1 MKQMMAMIMAAALL
15 IAVLCACGNTTT
27 TAVKEEVEEESA
39 TNVISTNKKDVE
51 KEDADE
57 GELEIVESGYTVMA
71 PNSIG
76 DIYLTY
82 AVTIKNNN
90 QKLAADFP
98 VITVTGRSEDG
109 SILFSEEQTLGT
121 ILPGDTVSWADDVI
135 DCKGEEPAS
144 VDIKVEGADFVK
156 PERSLNEAVESSSFK
171 IENLSE
177 VPGDYDTAVT
187 GEITNN
193 SDTDFE
199 SVAVIVILKN
209 QGTVVGG
216 FTGYAD
222 NLSAGKQSAFDISS
236 FMSDL
241 PAHDSIEVVAQGW
254 M

>member
-1 MKQMMAMIMAAALL
+1 MKRIMATMFAAALL
-15 IAVLCACGNTTT
+15 LCVLCACGNTTT
-27 TAVKEEVEEESA
+27 AVKDEVEEESA

-51 KEDADE
+51 KEEKDE
-57 GELEIVESGYTVMA
+57 GELEIVDSGYTVMD

-90 QKLAADFP
+90 KKMAADFP
-98 VITVTGRSEDG
+98 VITVTGRNEDG
-109 SILFSEEQTLGT
+109 SILFSEEHTLGT
-121 ILPGDTVSWADDVI
+121 ILPGDTVSWGDDCI
-135 DCKGEEPAS
+135 DCKGKKPANVEIT
-144 VDIKVEGADFVK
+144 VDGADFVK
-156 PERSLNEAVESSSFK
+156 PEQAMNVAALSSDFT

-177 VPGDYDTAVT
+177 VSGEYDNSVT

-199 SVAVIVILKN
+199 SVAVTVILKN
-209 QGTVVGG
+209 QGKIVGG
-216 FTGYAD
+216 YTGYAD

-236 FMSDL
+236 FASDL

>member
-1 MKQMMAMIMAAALL
+1 MKRIMSAFFAAALL
-15 IAVLCACGNTTT
+15 LTVLCACGNTTT
-27 TAVKEEVEEESA
+27 TTVKEDLEEDSA
-39 TNVISTNKKDVE
+39 FDVISTNKKEME
-51 KEDADE
+51 KEEKDE

-82 AVTIKNNN
+82 AITIKNNN
-90 QKLAADFP
+90 KKMAVEFP
-98 VITVTGRSEDG
+98 SITVTGRSESG

-121 ILPGDTVSWADDVI
+121 ILPGDSVSWGDDAV
-135 DCKGEEPAS
+135 DCKGETPAS
-144 VDIKVEGADFVK
+144 VDIKVEGGDFVK
-156 PERSLNEAVESSSFK
+156 PERSINNTVPSSDFA

-177 VPGDYDTAVT
+177 VPSDFDYAVT

-193 SDTDFE
+193 SDTDYD
-199 SVAVIVILKN
+199 SVAVTVILKN
-209 QGTVVGG
+209 QGKVMGG

>member
-1 MKQMMAMIMAAALL
+1 MKRIMAMMFAAALL
-15 IAVLCACGNTTT
+15 LTVLCACGNTTN
-27 TAVKEEVEEESA
+27 AVQEDVEEDSA
-39 TNVISTNKKDVE
+39 TNVISTNKKDTEKE
-51 KEDADE
+51 KEDQ

-90 QKLAADFP
+90 KKMAVDFP
-98 VITVTGRSEDG
+98 SITVTGRSESG

-121 ILPGDTVSWADDVI
+121 ILPGDTVSWANDVI
-135 DCKGEEPAS
+135 DCKGETPAS
-144 VDIKVEGADFVK
+144 VDIKVEGGDFVK
-156 PERSLNEAVESSSFK
+156 PVQSINNAVPSTDFT

-177 VPGDYDTAVT
+177 VPGEFDYAVT

-193 SDTDFE
+193 SDTDYD
-199 SVAVIVILKN
+199 SVAVTVILKN
-209 QGTVVGG
+209 QGKVVGG

>member
-1 MKQMMAMIMAAALL
+1 MKRIMAMMFAAALL
-15 IAVLCACGNTTT
+15 LTVLCACGNTTT
-27 TAVKEEVEEESA
+27 AVQEDVEEDSA
-39 TNVISTNKKDVE
+39 TNVISTNKKDTE
-51 KEDADE
+51 KEEEDQ

-90 QKLAADFP
+90 KKMAVDFP
-98 VITVTGRSEDG
+98 VISVTGRSESG

-121 ILPGDTVSWADDVI
+121 ILPGDTVSWANDVI
-135 DCKGEEPAS
+135 DCKGETPAS
-144 VDIKVEGADFVK
+144 VDIKVEGGDFVK
-156 PERSLNEAVESSSFK
+156 PAQSINNTVPSSDFA

-177 VPGDYDTAVT
+177 VPGDFDYAVT

-193 SDTDFE
+193 SDTDYD
-199 SVAVIVILKN
+199 SVAVTVILKN
-209 QGTVVGG
+209 QGKVVGG

>member
-1 MKQMMAMIMAAALL
+1 MKRIMSAFFAAALL
-15 IAVLCACGNTTT
+15 LTVLCACGNTTT
-27 TAVKEEVEEESA
+27 TVKEDVEEDSA
-39 TNVISTNKKDVE
+39 SNVISTNKKDTE
-51 KEDADE
+51 KEEEDQ

-90 QKLAADFP
+90 KKMAVDFP
-98 VITVTGRSEDG
+98 VISVTGRSESG

-121 ILPGDTVSWADDVI
+121 ILPGDTVSWANDVI
-135 DCKGEEPAS
+135 DCKGETPAS
-144 VDIKVEGADFVK
+144 VDIKVEGGDFVK
-156 PERSLNEAVESSSFK
+156 PAQSINNTVPSSDFA

-177 VPGDYDTAVT
+177 VPGDFDYAVT

-193 SDTDFE
+193 SDTDYD
-199 SVAVIVILKN
+199 SVAVTVILKN
-209 QGTVVGG
+209 QGKVVGG

>member
-1 MKQMMAMIMAAALL
+1 MKRIMAMMFAAALL
-15 IAVLCACGNTTT
+15 LTVLCACGNTTT
-27 TAVKEEVEEESA
+27 AVQEDVEEDSA
-39 TNVISTNKKDVE
+39 TNVISTNKKDTE
-51 KEDADE
+51 KEEEDQ

-90 QKLAADFP
+90 KKMAVEFP
-98 VITVTGRSEDG
+98 SITVTGRSESG

-121 ILPGDTVSWADDVI
+121 ILPGDTVSWANDVI
-135 DCKGEEPAS
+135 DCKGETPAS
-144 VDIKVEGADFVK
+144 VDIKVEGGDFVK
-156 PERSLNEAVESSSFK
+156 PAQSINNTVPSSDFT

-177 VPGDYDTAVT
+177 VPGDFDYAVT

-193 SDTDFE
+193 SDTDYD
-199 SVAVIVILKN
+199 SVAVTVILKN
-209 QGTVVGG
+209 QGKVVGG

-222 NLSAGKQSAFDISS
+222 NLSAGKQAAFDISS

>member
-1 MKQMMAMIMAAALL
+1 MKRIMAMMFAAALL
-15 IAVLCACGNTTT
+15 LTVLCACGNTTT
-27 TAVKEEVEEESA
+27 TVKEDVEEDSA
-39 TNVISTNKKDVE
+39 TNVISTNKKDSE
-51 KEDADE
+51 KEEEDQ

-90 QKLAADFP
+90 KKMAVDFP
-98 VITVTGRSEDG
+98 VISVTGRSESG

-121 ILPGDTVSWADDVI
+121 ILPGDTVSWANDII
-135 DCKGEEPAS
+135 DCKGETPAS
-144 VDIKVEGADFVK
+144 VDIKVEGGDFVK
-156 PERSLNEAVESSSFK
+156 PAQSINNTVPSSDFT

-177 VPGDYDTAVT
+177 VPGDFDYAVT

-193 SDTDFE
+193 SDTDYD
-199 SVAVIVILKN
+199 SVAVTVILKN
-209 QGTVVGG
+209 QGKVVGG

>member
-1 MKQMMAMIMAAALL
+1 MKRIMSAIFAAALL
-15 IAVLCACGNTTT
+15 LTVLCACGNTTT
-27 TAVKEEVEEESA
+27 AVQEDVEEDSA
-39 TNVISTNKKDVE
+39 TNVISTNKKDTE
-51 KEDADE
+51 KEEEDQ

-90 QKLAADFP
+90 KKMAVEFP
-98 VITVTGRSEDG
+98 SITVTGRSESG

-121 ILPGDTVSWADDVI
+121 ILPGDTVSWANDVI
-135 DCKGEEPAS
+135 DCKGETPAS
-144 VDIKVEGADFVK
+144 VDIKAEGGDFVK
-156 PERSLNEAVESSSFK
+156 PAQSINNTVPSSDFT

-177 VPGDYDTAVT
+177 VPGDFDYAVT

-193 SDTDFE
+193 SDTDYD
-199 SVAVIVILKN
+199 SVAVTVILKN
-209 QGTVVGG
+209 QGKVVGG

>member
-1 MKQMMAMIMAAALL
+1 MKRIMAMMFAAALL
-15 IAVLCACGNTTT
+15 LTVLCACGNTTT
-27 TAVKEEVEEESA
+27 AVQEDVEEDSA
-39 TNVISTNKKDVE
+39 TNVISTNKKDTE
-51 KEDADE
+51 KEEEDQ

-90 QKLAADFP
+90 KKMAVDFP
-98 VITVTGRSEDG
+98 VISVTGRSESG

-121 ILPGDTVSWADDVI
+121 ILPGDTVSWANDVI
-135 DCKGEEPAS
+135 DCKGETPAS
-144 VDIKVEGADFVK
+144 VDIKVEGGDFVK
-156 PERSLNEAVESSSFK
+156 PAQSINNAVPSSDFT

-177 VPGDYDTAVT
+177 VPGDFDYAVT

-193 SDTDFE
+193 SDTDYD
-199 SVAVIVILKN
+199 SVAVTVILKN
-209 QGTVVGG
+209 QGKVVGG

-236 FMSDL
+236 FMSEL